1 MPGDKVWDIDG
12 IYRWDIYICIYRL
25 VQASGT
31 A

>member
-1 MPGDKVWDIDG
+1 MTKFGDIDG
-12 IYRWDIYICIYRL
+12 IYIWDIYICIYRL